1 MDKMIIKELFILTNK
16 LKRMLDKKYQEHN
29 IRTGQARVLM
39 YLYRTGDEV
48 IYQKDIENYF
58 QIRGG
63 TVTGMIDTLEKNNF
77 IMRID
82 SELDKRK
89 KRIVLTHEGK
99 RISKLSIETTQTL
112 EKQIYGLLNK
122 TERSALDS
130 MISKVGLWI
139 DEEEAN

>member
-16 LKRMLDKKYQEHN
+16 LKRMLDKKYQEHGVH
-29 IRTGQARVLM
+29 TGQARVLM

-48 IYQKDIENYF
+48 IYQKDIENHF

-82 SELDKRK
+82 SGLDKRK
-89 KRIVLTHEGK
+89 KRIVLTNEGQ
-99 RISKLSIETTQTL
+99 RISKLAIQTTRTL